1 LDVMEVI
8 KARRSIRKFRKD
20 PVPEEALEKLI
31 EAFKSA
37 PSSKNTQPWRLVI
50 IRDKGTLRRLADLT
64 KYGKFLSEA
73 PLAIAVVACPK
84 KSDWAIVD
92 ATLATYN
99 MVLVAAEMGL
109 GTCWIGTMDREGA
122 KELLGSAGGHVP
134 PDGDPGRLPG
144 RDRRPQRPRKPV
156 ECGVYYERYGRKAPP
171 AAMAA

>member
-1 LDVMEVI
+1 MDVMEVI
-8 KARRSIRKFRKD
+8 RARRSIRKFKKD
-20 PVPEEALEKLI
+20 PVPEEALKKLL

-50 IRDKGTLRRLADLT
+50 IRDGETLKQLADLT
-64 KYGKFLSEA
+64 KYGKFLADA

-109 GTCWIGTMDREGA
+109 GTCWIGTMDRERA
-122 KELLGSAGGHVP
+122 KELLGIPEDMFLLTVIPVGYPAEIP
-134 PDGDPGRLPG
+134 PPT
-144 RDRRPQRPRKPV
+144 PRKPV
-156 ECGVYYERYGRKAPP
+156 ECIVYYERYGRKAPP